1 LEPVPVASDLVASP
15 LFTGVGVALVTL
27 FSEDGGLDAG
37 ATADHAARLAALGVR
52 AVVVAG
58 STGEAAALDSGER
71 LALLDAVR
79 KAVPADVPVIAGTGA
94 PSARQA
100 AALTAAA
107 VDHGADG
114 VLAASPPFTADPRPY
129 YDAVAKAA
137 GSVPVLAYHW
147 PALSP
152 PGIDLAVLAD
162 LPVAGLKDS
171 TGDAERLLAELGAW
185 DGPVYVGASSLL
197 IMAGLVGAAGAILAL
212 ANAEPEACAAAF
224 AGDGDAQRDLA
235 AAHFAALR
243 SFPRGVKELTAKR
256 FGTSSAARM
265 G

>member
-1 LEPVPVASDLVASP
+1 MTSP

-27 FSEDGGLDAG
+27 FSDDGSLDAA
-37 ATADHAARLAALGVR
+37 ATAAHAARLVELGVQ

-71 LALLDAVR
+71 LALLAAVR
-79 KAVPADVPVIAGTGA
+79 EAVPAGVPLIAGTGA

-100 AALTAAA
+100 VALTAAA
-107 VDHGADG
+107 ADHGADG
-114 VLAASPPFTADPRPY
+114 VLAASPPFAADPRPY

-147 PALSP
+147 PAVSP
-152 PGIDLAVLAD
+152 PGIDLAMLAD

-185 DGPVYVGASSLL
+185 TGPVYVGSSSLL
-197 IMAGLVGAAGAILAL
+197 AMAGLVGAAGAILAL

-224 AGDGDAQRDLA
+224 AGDGGAQRRLA
-235 AAHFAALR
+235 PAHFAA
-243 SFPRGVKELTAKR
+243 SGAFPRGIKELTAKR
-256 FGTSSAARM
+256 FGTSSTARM